1 VFECI
6 SDSGSVA
13 SCNALHSYAK
23 ETRRV
28 KAHSS
33 IDQTLLSTSPSLNET
48 NYFRGHS
55 LDLGR
60 KNAAAS
66 SSRNYDIDHALS
78 QASSCGSISDTESF
92 FYEQNYAKDATQV
105 NRLPPSNRQVIE
117 FPFLLT

>member
-1 VFECI
+1 MFECI
-6 SDSGSVA
+6 SDTGSVA
-13 SCNALHSYAK
+13 SSNALHSYAM

-48 NYFRGHS
+48 NHFRGQS

-66 SSRNYDIDHALS
+66 SSRNSDIDHALR
-78 QASSCGSISDTESF
+78 QASSFRSISDTESF
-92 FYEQNYAKDATQV
+92 FYEQNHGKDATRV

-117 FPFLLT
+117 FPLLST

>member
-1 VFECI
+1 M

-13 SCNALHSYAK
+13 SYNALHSNAK

-48 NYFRGHS
+48 NHYRGQS

-60 KNAAAS
+60 KKAAAS
-66 SSRNYDIDHALS
+66 SSRNSDIDHALS
-78 QASSCGSISDTESF
+78 QASSFRSISDTESI
-92 FYEQNYAKDATQV
+92 FYEQNYAKDATRV